1 MVAIRSM
8 GLGMESIVGYLD
20 EDDDAVCFVP
30 DSTLLGL
37 ITISTERF
45 QENDSRRARFCNGML
60 NGLSASQG
68 EPMTK
73 QGKDGAVWEDAQARK
88 ERMRREGLER
98 SKALKEKLQQN
109 NTTNV

>member
-1 MVAIRSM
+1 
-8 GLGMESIVGYLD
+8 
-20 EDDDAVCFVP
+20 
-30 DSTLLGL
+30 
-37 ITISTERF
+37 
-45 QENDSRRARFCNGML
+45 
-60 NGLSASQG
+60 
-68 EPMTK
+68 MTK